1 MRTKEE
7 IQNRIDLLNRTVEK
21 YYDDLLKPKNQE
33 SLHRQQSILN
43 RIDRLEDRITE
54 LKWVIE

>member
-7 IQNRIDLLNRTVEK
+7 ILNRIDLLNRTVEK
-21 YYDDLLKPKNQE
+21 YYEDMLQPKNQE
-33 SLHRQQSILN
+33 SLHRQQSLFN